1 MHRCSPV
8 HGVVFDDFHRE
19 LMIYSG
25 STSAYCNTGCQPAFG
40 TCSGGPSPSSTSAC
54 QSKTPSPS
62 PSPPSTLQDCLAS
75 KNVPVV
81 FASSSQF
88 AQLAEPYNLR
98 LPYTPAVIV
107 VPNTTQHISDAVT
120 CAAKN
125 GVKVQARGGGHS
137 YANYSSG
144 GKNGSM
150 VINLENFQE
159 ISVLDGIAQVGGGVR
174 LGDMALGI
182 YKQGQRA
189 LPHGTCP
196 GVGVGG

>member
-1 MHRCSPV
+1 MTKEQRLIV
-8 HGVVFDDFHRE
+8 T
-19 LMIYSG
+19 SG
-25 STSAYCNTGCQPAFG
+25 TTPAYCTTGCQPAFG
-40 TCSGGPSPSSTSAC
+40 TCSGSPSPSSSSAS
-54 QSKTPSPS
+54 QPKKPSPTPSG
-62 PSPPSTLQDCLAS
+62 PSTLQDCLAS
-75 KNVPVV
+75 KNVPIV

-88 AQLAEPYNLR
+88 AQLAQPYNLR

-107 VPNTTQHISDAVT
+107 VPTTTQHISDAVT
-120 CAAKN
+120 CAAKS

-144 GKNGSM
+144 GQNGSM
-150 VINLENFQE
+150 VINLENFQN
-159 ISVLDGIAQVGGGVR
+159 ISVTNGVAQVGGGVR

-182 YKQGQRA
+182 YNQAKRA